1 MLHVQISVVG
11 KGHQNEDEDE
21 DENEEDDDEEEEG
34 EEREIS
40 SAVLRRVMA
49 LKNKQEEMDEVVEK
63 QYKIE
68 RIALEKKYLNLRLP
82 YFEFRNQVVSGE
94 IEPPVP
100 VDSEAGPGDSATIF
114 LLLSSP

>member
-1 MLHVQISVVG
+1 MLVG
-11 KGHQNEDEDE
+11 KGQQNEDEDE
-21 DENEEDDDEEEEG
+21 NDDEEEDEDE

-40 SAVLRRVMA
+40 PAVLRRVLA

-82 YFEFRNQVVSGE
+82 YFEFRSQVVSGE
-94 IEPPVP
+94 IEPPAP
-100 VDSEAGPGDSATIF
+100 VDSEAGPGNRNSF
-114 LLLSSP
+114 LVGRRV